1 MNKRRQLTL
10 LVAILVLAAGIVFA
24 QRTAREAAIEG
35 GDLAATW
42 TNDARFAKDVFTFAR
57 LKYTVDGRH
66 GFGASG
72 VDRWMIDFPYC
83 DLNFSFRLQQVTSMK
98 VSAEGKSVALTDK
111 DLFDYPFI
119 YVIEPGRM
127 TLQEEELPILRRYLE
142 GGGFIMF
149 DDFWG
154 AREWGN
160 FTEEMRKLFP
170 NRDIIELPPEHPIF
184 HCVFDLKERPQV
196 PHVDIGVASQY
207 TGVTYRSVETREP
220 HYRAIV
226 DDKGRIM
233 VLICHNTDLG
243 DGWEREG
250 ENEFYFREFSEK
262 RAYPL
267 GINIVFYAMTH

>member
-1 MNKRRQLTL
+1 MKMLRQPALLTGVL
-10 LVAILVLAAGIVFA
+10 ALAAGIVLA
-24 QRTAREAAIEG
+24 QRSAREAAIAG
-35 GDLAATW
+35 GDVGPTW
-42 TNDARFAKDVFTFAR
+42 TNDARYTKDVFTFAR
-57 LKYTVDGRH
+57 LKYTVDGTH
-66 GFGASG
+66 GFGSSG

-83 DLNFSFRLQQVTSMK
+83 DLNFSFRLQQLTSMK
-98 VSAEGKSVALTDK
+98 VSPEGKAVALTDE

-142 GGGFIMF
+142 TGGFVMF

-154 AREWGN
+154 AREWRN
-160 FTEEMRKLFP
+160 FTNEMRKLFP
-170 NRDIIELPPEHPIF
+170 AREIVELPPEHPIF

-207 TGVTYRSVETREP
+207 TGVTYRSIDTREP
-220 HYRAIV
+220 HYRAIL

-250 ENEFYFREFSEK
+250 ENEYYFREFSEK

-267 GINIVFYAMTH
+267 GINIVVYAMTH